1 MDKLTKE
8 EILHVA
14 DLARIELDEKEIEKY
29 QVELKQ
35 LLDDVDKIKNVEGYD
50 NERMIAPWN
59 NNTVLREDI
68 EGTMLDSNKVLNNA
82 PHHRGNYI
90 SVPTVISDNEG
101 GA

>member
-8 EILHVA
+8 EVLHVA
-14 DLARIELDEKEIEKY
+14 NLARIELDEKEIKKY

-35 LLDDVDKIKNVEGYD
+35 LLDDVDKIKDVKGYD
-50 NERMIAPWN
+50 DERMIAPWDN
-59 NNTVLREDI
+59 STVLREDS
-68 EGTMLDSNKVLNNA
+68 EGIMLDSQNVLNNA

-90 SVPTVISDNEG
+90 SVPTVINDNEG

>member
-8 EILHVA
+8 EVLHVA

-35 LLDDVDKIKNVEGYD
+35 LLDDVDKIKDVKGYD
-50 NERMIAPWN
+50 DERMIAPWN
-59 NNTVLREDI
+59 NNTKLREDT
-68 EGTMLDSNKVLNNA
+68 EGTMLDSDKVLNNA

>member
-8 EILHVA
+8 EVLHVA

-35 LLDDVDKIKNVEGYD
+35 LLDDVDKIKDVKGYD
-50 NERMIAPWN
+50 DERMIAPWN
-59 NNTVLREDI
+59 NNTKLREDK
-68 EGTMLDSNKVLNNA
+68 EGIMLDSDKVLNNA

-90 SVPTVISDNEG
+90 SVPTVINDNEG

>member
-8 EILHVA
+8 EVLHVA

-35 LLDDVDKIKNVEGYD
+35 LLDDVDKIKDVKGYD
-50 NERMIAPWN
+50 DERMIAPWN
-59 NNTVLREDI
+59 NNTELREDT
-68 EGTMLDSNKVLNNA
+68 EGIMLDSDKVLNNA

-90 SVPTVISDNEG
+90 SVPTVINDNEG